1 MLYIIKSIETSRVYT
16 FPSAFQRDI
25 PGKKIIKNYQN
36 VNMNVSTYDDVV
48 TNRK

>member
-25 PGKKIIKNYQN
+25 PGKKIIKN
-36 VNMNVSTYDDVV
+36 VSTYDDVI